1 MRREGSK
8 GAGAGLGTPQ
18 AARSAFTVR
27 GVSTFVLVSRKGPVK
42 TETSE
47 QIAIRSALS
56 MFESLNTVIF
66 KRRIGERWGGECAKG
81 LGGKALWLRGKC
93 RADPKWVGR
102 RCNTKRGRD
111 ISLTFEKGVA
121 MVEIKRGEI
130 PRLVRSFKQI
140 FKG

>member
-47 QIAIRSALS
+47 QIEIRSALS

-66 KRRIGERWGGECAKG
+66 KRRIGERWGGVRQRSWRESIVAAG
-81 LGGKALWLRGKC
+81 QMSSRSEMGGAALQHQTWTRYL
-93 RADPKWVGR
+93 
-102 RCNTKRGRD
+102 
-111 ISLTFEKGVA
+111 LTFEKGVA